1 MSRANALIKY
11 LNWHSIRFLDSPY
24 PISEKAVYEYLHSNI
39 HPTGGVAFLESL
51 NFAGGIFG
59 IDGALEAAAS
69 RRAKGT
75 AERLYATKRI
85 TKRAEPF
92 MVEHIDLN
100 AVCKIGFTCMI
111 VVLLFLS
118 SC

>member
-1 MSRANALIKY
+1 MR
-11 LNWHSIRFLDSPY
+11 
-24 PISEKAVYEYLHSNI
+24 ECLHSYI
-39 HPTGGVAFLESL
+39 QPHRGVAFLESL
-51 NFAGGIFG
+51 KFCWWRFG

-100 AVCKIGFTCMI
+100 AVCR
-111 VVLLFLS
+111 
-118 SC
+118 

>member
-1 MSRANALIKY
+1 MR
-11 LNWHSIRFLDSPY
+11 
-24 PISEKAVYEYLHSNI
+24 ECLHSNI
-39 HPTGGVAFLESL
+39 QPHRGVAFLESL
-51 NFAGGIFG
+51 KFCWWRFG